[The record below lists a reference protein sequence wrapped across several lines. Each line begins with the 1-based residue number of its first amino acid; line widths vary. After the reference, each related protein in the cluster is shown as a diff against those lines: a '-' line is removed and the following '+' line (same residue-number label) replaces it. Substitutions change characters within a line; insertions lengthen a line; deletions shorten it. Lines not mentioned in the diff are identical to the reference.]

1 MIKRDQKGITMVSL
15 VVTIIVLL
23 ILAGVS
29 IYFITGDNGIIK
41 NAKKARNET
50 YQEMVNEEVEQ
61 IVAEYEISNTG
72 ETLEEFL
79 KKKVPERLDEVT
91 RIDDDKI
98 EVKKDGYSVI
108 LDAKSEA
115 SNNKVKINAS
125 SYTGIYDGNEHATI
139 TSITTEP
146 SDAKIEYSTDGTNY
160 SETIPTIT
168 NASTVSVTIR
178 ASKDGYEAG
187 KIIKTAIVNKA
198 EGRLTLSDTKGTY
211 TYLTSGTFTVSDNTG
226 AISATSNNTNIA
238 TVSVEGN
245 TITVQPGATSGKVT
259 ITVTSAE
266 TENYTA
272 KSATYEATVNNVTIS
287 LNATPYTGT
296 YDGKAHNALTNV
308 TVTPNDAKIE
318 YSTDEKTYTT
328 TMPTITNASSVT
340 ITIRASKEG
349 YTTATIKQT
358 AKVNKA
364 DWSITL
370 SETSGTLTYPQATS
384 FTVSGNVGVLSVAS
398 SNTNIAT
405 ANITENSVDIQSGT
419 TEGQAKITVT
429 SGETDNYN
437 AASAIYTVDVKNG
450 EISLSAVPYTGTYDG
465 EAHEALTNVKVEPSD
480 SKLEYSIDGL
490 NYIDTIPTVTNA
502 TTLNVTIKATKAGY
516 GMQSITET
524 VKINKADGAITLSE
538 TSGAY
543 TYPTVGT
550 FKVSDNTGVLSAT
563 SSNSNIATATAV
575 GNIVTV
581 KPGTTAGKATIT
593 VTSTESINY
602 TAKSATY
609 EATVEN
615 GTIKL
620 IVTPYDGAYNGE
632 THDAIKSVV
641 VSPIDATVEYSTDG
655 KNFTTTKPT
664 IKEVS
669 TVTVTVKASKEGYK
683 TEIATETINV
693 KELIDAIKI
702 GDYVNYTYDDADP
715 YSIDNSISG
724 ALLSQ
729 SIIQSK
735 LLKWRILKI
744 DRTNNTIDLIG
755 DPTVQ
760 ELELG
765 GASGYNNGVFL
776 LNDICEKLY
785 SNSSLNV
792 KARSINLKDVEGFM
806 TSQGVANRN
815 AYVHTWQSDNS
826 STVYTYKYGQTDTT
840 KLPLRRYYP
849 KLYASEIGAGI
860 NTTAVSQPDIS
871 KGNDPYNE
879 SSSIYTS
886 GTTETD
892 LQAGSVGL
900 TVSNTNYIIPVDD
913 TNFGDVS
920 AILANDTTYWIA
932 ARATLTDPNI
942 AGFGIRYINTNTDGA
957 FLYSS
962 NRLKL
967 TPKHPFRPYVTL
979 KLDTLSGTKNL
990 LGQWELK

>member
-1 MIKRDQKGITMVSL
+1 MKKRDQKGITMVSL

-29 IYFITGDNGIIK
+29 IYFILGDNGIIK
-41 NAKKARNET
+41 NAEKAKNET

-79 KKKVPERLDEVT
+79 KKKVPEKIDEVK

-108 LDAKSEA
+108 LDAKSES

-146 SDAKIEYSTDGTNY
+146 NDAKIEYSTDGTNY
-160 SETIPTIT
+160 NETIPTIT

-178 ASKDGYEAG
+178 ASK
-187 KIIKTAIVNKA
+187 
-198 EGRLTLSDTKGTY
+198 
-211 TYLTSGTFTVSDNTG
+211 
-226 AISATSNNTNIA
+226 
-238 TVSVEGN
+238 
-245 TITVQPGATSGKVT
+245 
-259 ITVTSAE
+259 
-266 TENYTA
+266 
-272 KSATYEATVNNVTIS
+272 
-287 LNATPYTGT
+287 
-296 YDGKAHNALTNV
+296 
-308 TVTPNDAKIE
+308 
-318 YSTDEKTYTT
+318 
-328 TMPTITNASSVT
+328 
-340 ITIRASKEG
+340 EG
-349 YTTATIKQT
+349 YTTATIRQT

-370 SETSGTLTYPQATS
+370 SETSGTLTYPQTTS

-405 ANITENSVDIQSGT
+405 ANITENSVKVQAGT
-419 TEGQAKITVT
+419 TEGQAEITVT

-437 AASAIYTVDVKNG
+437 ATSAIYTVDVKNG
-450 EISLSAVPYTGTYDG
+450 KITLSAVPYTGTYDG
-465 EAHEALTNVKVEPSD
+465 EAHEALTNVKVDPSD

-490 NYIDTIPTVTNA
+490 NYIDKIPTVTNA

-516 GMQSITET
+516 GMQSIKET

-550 FKVSDNTGVLSAT
+550 FKVSDNTGVLSVT

-620 IVTPYDGAYNGE
+620 TVTPYDGAYDGK

-669 TVTVTVKASKEGYK
+669 TVTVTVKATKEGYK
-683 TEIATETINV
+683 TEIVTETINV

-715 YSIDNSISG
+715 YSIDSSVSG
-724 ALLSQ
+724 ALISQ

-744 DRTNNTIDLIG
+744 DRTNNTIDLLG

-760 ELELG
+760 QLELS
-765 GASGYNNGVFL
+765 GAQGCNNGVFL
-776 LNDICEKLY
+776 LNDICKKQY
-785 SNSSLNV
+785 SNTKLNV
-792 KARSINLKDVEGFM
+792 QARSINLKDIEDLMTNEGKN
-806 TSQGVANRN
+806 SRN
-815 AYVHTWQSDNS
+815 SSKYVHTNKETNETYECYYGEKD
-826 STVYTYKYGQTDTT
+826 TYTNT
-840 KLPLRRYYP
+840 LRRYYP
-849 KLYASEIGAGI
+849 KIYTNHQGVGI
-860 NTTAVSQPDIS
+860 NTTTVTAMDKTKS
-871 KGNDPYNE
+871 DPYDE
-879 SSSIYTS
+879 SASIYTEA
-886 GTTETD
+886 TTDETGK
-892 LQAGSVGL
+892 AGIAGL
-900 TVSNTNYIIPVDD
+900 TIVSTAYGLPINSTNYNASEVLSNN
-913 TNFGDVS
+913 TQ
-920 AILANDTTYWIA
+920 YWVA
-932 ARATLTDPNI
+932 ARIMGNGGTI
-942 AGFGIRYINTNTDGA
+942 GGFGIRWADTEMNGTLLLISD
-957 FLYSS
+957 
-962 NRLKL
+962 RIKL
-967 TPKHPFRPYVTL
+967 SCKDSIRPYVTL

-990 LGQWELK
+990 LGQWKLK